1 MKARHNPFG
10 TRSIE
15 RRLAFDPTLLGTDWS
30 ALMSRWRNLGQRACV
45 IGHHGSGKTTF
56 LDAFESHLDEPVV
69 RFFFNRDDEG
79 GLTQTHRQRMEEGR
93 GAVWLVDGDGHLG
106 FRDRRTF
113 HRASRYAA
121 GFLSARHRRRGL
133 AVLIRL
139 KADLALARQLLH
151 RAYPEG
157 ATQLADD
164 LPRRFHRVRG
174 NLRELWL
181 DYYDHLAA
189 ED

>member
-15 RRLAFDPTLLGTDWS
+15 RRLAFDPILLGTDWP
-30 ALMSRWRNLGQRACV
+30 ALMSRWRTLDQRACV

-56 LDAFESHLDEPVV
+56 LDAFESQLDEPVV
-69 RFFFNRDDEG
+69 RFFFNRNDR
-79 GLTQTHRQRMEEGR
+79 GLTSTHQQRMEEGK

-106 FRDRRTF
+106 FRDRRAF
-113 HRASRYAA
+113 HRASREAA
-121 GFLSARHRRRGL
+121 GFLSARHQRRGL
-133 AVLIRL
+133 SVLIRL

-151 RAYPEG
+151 RAHPEG
-157 ATQLADD
+157 AGELAGD
-164 LPRRFHRVRG
+164 LPERFHRVNG